1 MKTEYEWRLSSDGG
15 DEYYVDL
22 REDKID
28 DNNDTI
34 SAEYIA
40 GYQFETYAEALVY
53 YMTKGKENYLWC
65 NEVELDM
72 KQAVK
77 DASLNVAC
85 LLDQNYESPDELE
98 SELYKLQR
106 GITFLENH
114 ILNKDEPVI

>member
-1 MKTEYEWRLSSDGG
+1 MRTEYEWRLSSDGG

-28 DNNDTI
+28 DNETI

-40 GYQFETYAEALVY
+40 GFQFETYEEALVFY
-53 YMTKGKENYLWC
+53 ISNGKENYLWC

-98 SELYKLQR
+98 SELYRLQEY
-106 GITFLENH
+106 ITLLENH

>member
-15 DEYYVDL
+15 NEYYVDL

-28 DNNDTI
+28 DNTETI

-40 GYQFETYAEALVY
+40 GYQFESYPEALLC

-65 NEVELDM
+65 NDVELDM

-85 LLDQNYESPDELE
+85 LLDQNYGSPDELE
-98 SELYKLQR
+98 SELFRIQEY
-106 GITFLENH
+106 ITLLENH
-114 ILNKDEPVI
+114 ILNKDEPII